1 MESSPCFMCGQQSE
15 KFHFISETKRES
27 ELSISYIICKHFWFQ
42 EDALQMAIICEPCW
56 QKVDQFHCY
65 YEDVRQHHEQLV
77 LEPSSIFIKQ
87 EEIEIVEE
95 GIANGN
101 CEGEGKDSLDGGN
114 HVEVTEECNKLS
126 LTIDQVFEKLTPT
139 PKKIGRKRELSST
152 KKKSIKKKSSEGQVV
167 KKLPR
172 NKLDAKQREL
182 IEQKRLEEDSFIKQ
196 HLTYGCEECSVKFE
210 NFISIRRHMI
220 DVHDK
225 PYIMCC
231 GVRYT
236 ARGVLFQHVQAV
248 LNPEA
253 FRCELCDKTFK
264 LNISYI
270 THKQRYH
277 RNNEPLKCD
286 QCPKQFSTENKL
298 NRHIVNHQK
307 EKARKEEKHIC
318 EVCSR
323 CFNRK
328 ASLKNHMVYMHEKNT
343 VYVCEICSKTF
354 TRKPPFL
361 EHLQT
366 HEFTAEE
373 LKKQCPVCKKWQKN
387 LRLWKAHMTRH
398 NAAGASKCD
407 QCDHVSVN
415 SLALKE
421 HVERRHQKKQRCVCD
436 LCGKVYGHPVTLKE
450 HVANAHTKEPLY
462 KCKFCERMFFSNAS
476 MYAHRK
482 KAHPKEWQEYHRIRY
497 GINMPAEDKKDKSSI

>member
-152 KKKSIKKKSSEGQVV
+152 KRKALRKN
-167 KKLPR
+167 L
-172 NKLDAKQREL
+172 
-182 IEQKRLEEDSFIKQ
+182 QK
-196 HLTYGCEECSVKFE
+196 
-210 NFISIRRHMI
+210 
-220 DVHDK
+220 
-225 PYIMCC
+225 
-231 GVRYT
+231 
-236 ARGVLFQHVQAV
+236 
-248 LNPEA
+248 
-253 FRCELCDKTFK
+253 
-264 LNISYI
+264 
-270 THKQRYH
+270 RYH

-286 QCPKQFSTENKL
+286 QCPKLFSTENKL

-318 EVCSR
+318 EICSR

-373 LKKQCPVCKKWQKN
+373 LKKQCHVCKKWQKN

-497 GINMPAEDKKDKSSI
+497 GINMPAEDEKDESSI